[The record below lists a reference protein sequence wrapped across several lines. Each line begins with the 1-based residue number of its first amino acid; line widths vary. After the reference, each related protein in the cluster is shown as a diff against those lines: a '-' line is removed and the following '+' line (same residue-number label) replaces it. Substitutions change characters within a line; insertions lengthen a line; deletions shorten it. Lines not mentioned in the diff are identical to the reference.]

1 MLCAIGS
8 FSVHGPII
16 FWYLTRVFVYHAIL
30 AVQFYDYSMEIF
42 ELNIIMIFLLFQKI
56 LAHN

>member
-8 FSVHGPII
+8 FPVHGPII

-30 AVQFYDYSMEIF
+30 AVQFFDYSMENF
-42 ELNIIMIFLLFQKI
+42 ELKYNNDFSIIPE
-56 LAHN
+56 NSCS